1 MLNVLPPDAVTRVS
15 DYVPEVVA
23 YIEQIMANGYC
34 YEANGSVYF
43 DTAAF
48 AAGGMSYGKLD
59 PSKVAAGTA
68 DDASRS
74 LRRGE
79 GKKDGAGSGVPAFP
93 VPSLL
98 EHMVDMTQ

>member
-59 PSKVAAGTA
+59 PSKVGLVRLRVRVRVRVRDELRQARPVQGGRRRA
-68 DDASRS
+68 DGR
-74 LRRGE
+74 
-79 GKKDGAGSGVPAFP
+79 P
-93 VPSLL
+93 
-98 EHMVDMTQ
+98 

>member
-1 MLNVLPPDAVTRVS
+1 MS

-59 PSKVAAGTA
+59 PSKVL
-68 DDASRS
+68 S
-74 LRRGE
+74 LI
-79 GKKDGAGSGVPAFP
+79 
-93 VPSLL
+93 
-98 EHMVDMTQ
+98 HI

>member
-59 PSKVAAGTA
+59 PSKVG
-68 DDASRS
+68 DAE
-74 LRRGE
+74 LR
-79 GKKDGAGSGVPAFP
+79 
-93 VPSLL
+93 
-98 EHMVDMTQ
+98 

>member
-1 MLNVLPPDAVTRVS
+1 MAGSCPVPHFANPHPHPHPHPNPNPNPNQVTRVS

-48 AAGGMSYGKLD
+48 TAAGMSYGKLD
-59 PSKVAAGTA
+59 PSKV
-68 DDASRS
+68 
-74 LRRGE
+74 
-79 GKKDGAGSGVPAFP
+79 
-93 VPSLL
+93 
-98 EHMVDMTQ
+98 